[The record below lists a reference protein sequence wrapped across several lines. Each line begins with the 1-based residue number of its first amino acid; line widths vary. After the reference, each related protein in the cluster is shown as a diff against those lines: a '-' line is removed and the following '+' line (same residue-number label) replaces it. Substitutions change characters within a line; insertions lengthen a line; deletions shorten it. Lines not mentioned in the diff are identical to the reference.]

1 VNVSE
6 DFEIKISK
14 RRFISIPKTIAE
26 ALGIEGGA
34 KVKLYVEEGKIV
46 IEPIKDALW
55 FALHDPKVGR
65 VTFNELE
72 EESEREQ
79 EKLLDAL

>member
-1 VNVSE
+1 MNVSE

-26 ALGIEGGA
+26 ALGIEGGI

-55 FALHDPKVGR
+55 FAFHDPKVGR
-65 VTFNELE
+65 VTFKELE

-79 EKLLDAL
+79 EKLSGTP

>member
-1 VNVSE
+1 MNVSE

-26 ALGIEGGA
+26 ALGIEGGT

-55 FALHDPKVGR
+55 FALHGPKVGR
-65 VTFNELE
+65 VTFKELE

>member
-1 VNVSE
+1 VNVPE
-6 DFEIKISK
+6 DFEVKVSK

-26 ALGIEGGA
+26 VLGIEGSM

-55 FALHDPKVGR
+55 FALHGPKVGR
-65 VTFNELE
+65 VTFKELE

-79 EKLLDAL
+79 EKLSGTP